1 MSEFGKIKQVSLL
14 IKAHAK
20 IGTGLV
26 VWGFAVYSAGRE
38 LAGFID
44 EPSAIYYV
52 RTGSPHDFTP
62 YKAHIQGLAVAMY
75 SGLQVIKKNFRNV
88 TDVAVV
94 ANEAFHKTWIRQM
107 NLYGQSEY
115 EHVKFVRDS
124 YPFNVIGH
132 HVHKGRQPLM
142 DGLSERIASR
152 LVLV

>member
-1 MSEFGKIKQVSLL
+1 MSEFSNIKQVSLL

-26 VWGFAVYSAGRE
+26 VWGFAVYSAGRKLLE
-38 LAGFID
+38 NIS
-44 EPSAIYYV
+44 EPCTSYYA
-52 RTGSPHDFTP
+52 RTGPPHDFTP

-75 SGLQVIKKNFRNV
+75 HGLQSVKKNFRNV

-94 ANEAFHKTWIRQM
+94 ANETFHKTWIRQM

-115 EHVKFVRDS
+115 EHVKFVLDS